1 MLISLKLNFLLH
13 FFYIFIIIIKRANDM
28 SINPCSRVFVGSSP
42 GVDDHDSLRRSGGKT
57 TADHSGTEPSCDIRH
72 VSYSTRV
79 TQYTWDTDDTV
90 HVCLCEF
97 FARPAVAW
105 WCVVNV
111 LISCR
116 CKIYH
121 LAPMFANYWP
131 GPAVA
136 WPAAAQRSLHSLF
149 GCPVSSAAAAAPR
162 REMVT
167 AALGAAQQL
176 CNLSG
181 RHHTHWR
188 PLHNLL
194 LGFAN
199 FAALL
204 LREMILQRSWQNKMT
219 FWCFNF
225 IFLMTYE

>member
-1 MLISLKLNFLLH
+1 MFH
-13 FFYIFIIIIKRANDM
+13 
-28 SINPCSRVFVGSSP
+28 VFVGSSP

-167 AALGAAQQL
+167 AAPHSGQRSNSATCLGGITPTGDP
-176 CNLSG
+176 C
-181 RHHTHWR
+181 TTCFW
-188 PLHNLL
+188 
-194 LGFAN
+194 
-199 FAALL
+199 ALQ
-204 LREMILQRSWQNKMT
+204 ILQLYYCGK
-219 FWCFNF
+219 
-225 IFLMTYE
+225 

>member
-1 MLISLKLNFLLH
+1 M
-13 FFYIFIIIIKRANDM
+13 
-28 SINPCSRVFVGSSP
+28 
-42 GVDDHDSLRRSGGKT
+42 
-57 TADHSGTEPSCDIRH
+57 
-72 VSYSTRV
+72 
-79 TQYTWDTDDTV
+79 
-90 HVCLCEF
+90 CLCEF

-136 WPAAAQRSLHSLF
+136 WPAAAQRQPAFIIWLPS
-149 GCPVSSAAAAAPR
+149 VQRSSRSPAPR
-162 REMVT
+162 DGDRR

>member
-1 MLISLKLNFLLH
+1 M
-13 FFYIFIIIIKRANDM
+13 
-28 SINPCSRVFVGSSP
+28 FVGSSP

-79 TQYTWDTDDTV
+79 IQITLNTV

-136 WPAAAQRSLHSLF
+136 WPAAAQRQPAFIIWLSSVQRSSRSPAPRD
-149 GCPVSSAAAAAPR
+149 GDRRTRGSAATLQLVWAASHPLA
-162 REMVT
+162 T
-167 AALGAAQQL
+167 LAQPAFGL
-176 CNLSG
+176 CKFCSFTPAGNVPSKII
-181 RHHTHWR
+181 
-188 PLHNLL
+188 
-194 LGFAN
+194 A
-199 FAALL
+199 
-204 LREMILQRSWQNKMT
+204 K
-219 FWCFNF
+219 
-225 IFLMTYE
+225 

>member
-1 MLISLKLNFLLH
+1 MFH
-13 FFYIFIIIIKRANDM
+13 
-28 SINPCSRVFVGSSP
+28 VFVGSSP

-79 TQYTWDTDDTV
+79 IRYRSCGIRTIRYTCV
-90 HVCLCEF
+90 CEF
-97 FARPAVAW
+97 FARPAVAR

-149 GCPVSSAAAAAPR
+149 GCPVSSAAAAAAAAPR

-188 PLHNLL
+188 PLHILL

-219 FWCFNF
+219 FWCSTL
-225 IFLMTYE
+225 IFL